1 MACGC
6 EHSGVETC
14 SQCEFEPFV
23 RNNYFTGKLM
33 TAADFIDEQTYH
45 SEKQRHH
52 NARLHGSG
60 VVCGLR
66 VHEHPSADCR
76 KRYVIV
82 EPGSAIDC
90 CGHEILIP
98 DAEIVDV
105 AQHPAVLEKTNDGA
119 LHTLQVVACYRECPT
134 EEVPVLYDECGCD
147 DTQCAANRI
156 LESYAFD
163 ILVDPP
169 LTDGLGGAAAL
180 GAFVTSNAHGA
191 IGWIQA
197 SAAGKV
203 AIVDPGHG
211 TTSTGAGQRAFVL
224 DVTHRS
230 LITIDLPAKARAIAM
245 ARDGGHVF
253 VVVRPVRSRG

>member
-45 SEKQRHH
+45 REKQRHH

-90 CGHEILIP
+90 CGHEILVP
-98 DAEIVDV
+98 DAETVDV

-134 EEVPVLYDECGCD
+134 EEVPVLYDDCGCD
-147 DTQCAANRI
+147 DTQCAA
-156 LESYAFD
+156 E
-163 ILVDPP
+163 P
-169 LTDGLGGAAAL
+169 
-180 GAFVTSNAHGA
+180 
-191 IGWIQA
+191 
-197 SAAGKV
+197 
-203 AIVDPGHG
+203 DPGVLRVRHPCRPTADG
-211 TTSTGAGQRAFVL
+211 RAWRRRRARSIRHLERARRDRL
-224 DVTHRS
+224 DPGKRRRQGC
-230 LITIDLPAKARAIAM
+230 DR
-245 ARDGGHVF
+245 
-253 VVVRPVRSRG
+253 RSRPRDDVDRRRATRLHPRRHPP